1 MITFSNACNIIKKTV
16 IESKDFELVDTEQCI
31 KRILSKTYS
40 SKLDLPR
47 ENLSSMDGAVIF
59 KNEMKK
65 KLKITGESKA
75 GDIKGEKF
83 KPGQCHLIYT
93 GAPIYGENKKV
104 IPKENF
110 IKKNGYIYIS
120 SFPKQSFIRKKSSD
134 LKKNK
139 IYLKK
144 KEVISLRSL
153 ALAKSMKINTLSVK
167 KKPRVFII
175 CTGDEIIC
183 NNKEDSL
190 VTPTNHIFIQNLVK
204 TLGGEVIKIL
214 FSSDEE
220 SDFIDKF
227 NSEKNFDLLIT
238 SGGISRGKYD
248 IVKNTLKKNGLSIN
262 FDRVAIKPGKPT
274 TFGVF
279 HKKKYFLG
287 LPGNPI
293 SCFMSMINFF
303 PIFVNSFYGLKFSE
317 FLFRELK
324 SKRSIDK
331 NDNLT
336 RFERVYIKGNF
347 FKVFSNQDSSM
358 LHLLN
363 EANGILVRKPHGNK
377 INRDQ
382 KEMIMLLNNLN
393 TYEI

>member
-16 IESKDFELVDTEQCI
+16 LESKDFELVDTEQCI

-47 ENLSSMDGAVIF
+47 ENLSSMDGVVIF
-59 KNEMKK
+59 KSEMKK

-75 GDIKGEKF
+75 GDIKGENF
-83 KPGQCHLIYT
+83 EPGQCHLIYT
-93 GAPIYGENKKV
+93 GAPIYGGNKKV

-110 IKKNGYIYIS
+110 IKKGGYIYIS

-279 HKKKYFLG
+279 RKKKYFLG

-363 EANGILVRKPHGNK
+363 EANGILVRKPHSNE
-377 INRDQ
+377 ISRDQ
-382 KEMIMLLNNLN
+382 KEMIMLLNKLN